1 MALEKHSKFAWN
13 HPNSS
18 KKCDRK
24 KENESFIC
32 VLLLSLDKNEFWIK
46 GKRKDHKHLYAGKI
60 YILHSHTHFWNDSNW
75 ETFEKC
81 ERFSDFDW
89 SFCVIWSWV
98 EDWKK
103 ILCLQTPELFDR
115 ATNSIFFS
123 NPQLLVKKDHEII
136 RL

>member
-1 MALEKHSKFAWN
+1 MALVKHSKFAWN

-60 YILHSHTHFWNDSNW
+60 YTHFWNNSNW

-81 ERFSDFDW
+81 ERFSDFEW
-89 SFCVIWSWV
+89 SFSAWFDHELRI
-98 EDWKK
+98 EKK
-103 ILCLQTPELFDR
+103 YCAKKPKQTP
-115 ATNSIFFS
+115 
-123 NPQLLVKKDHEII
+123 
-136 RL
+136 